1 MRKLISILIL
11 LPFIGL
17 SQKKD
22 ILKYKNNT
30 FKGTLIEYS
39 VKDVRNNNS
48 GYLTFY
54 VNSINDTIRIKS
66 DSNFSLEI
74 NKEKSYSFYE
84 FDKKSW
90 NTVEFGLSFDYFDVP
105 YAQLF
110 ISKGLISD
118 KFYNPGIGT
127 GIFSIDYI
135 NFLPIYLT
143 NSYDI
148 LPLKNPNRKNSLF
161 RLFAFQNIGYSFAYD
176 FGTTDYNYVDGGLL
190 FNLGLGVKKS
200 TKNKHLALKFA
211 YQLQKYKSEHNFW
224 FWDFSGDLGMIFQD
238 QDITDN
244 IIRRDGSFRRF
255 SVTFSVTF

>member
-1 MRKLISILIL
+1 MRNFTFILIL
-11 LPFIGL
+11 VPFIGL

-39 VKDVRNNNS
+39 IKDVRDKNS

-54 VNSINDTIRIKS
+54 VNSINDTIKIKS
-66 DSNFSLEI
+66 DSNFSLKL
-74 NKEKSYSFYE
+74 NKEKSYLFHE

-90 NTVEFGLSFDYFDVP
+90 NTVEFGLSFDHFDLP

-110 ISKGLISD
+110 FSKGLVSEKI
-118 KFYNPGIGT
+118 YNPGIGT
-127 GIFSIDYI
+127 GIYSIDNI

-148 LPLKNPNRKNSLF
+148 LPLKNPNRENSLF
-161 RLFAFQNIGYSFAYD
+161 RLFAFQNIGYSLAYD
-176 FGTTDYNYVDGGLL
+176 FGNTDYNYVDGGLL
-190 FNLGLGVKKS
+190 FNLGLGIKKS
-200 TKNKHLALKFA
+200 TNNKHLALKFA

-224 FWDFSGDLGMIFQD
+224 FWNFSSDLGIIFQD
-238 QDITDN
+238 QDISEN